1 MKGERY
7 ESNSEATARCRN
19 RIVGIAQL
27 YKQQYRSDLSDNEA
41 FKLAILA
48 NPELGELYIG
58 HPVRD
63 GLAEV
68 KKFLLRE

>member
-1 MKGERY
+1 MRVTPKQWHDAG
-7 ESNSEATARCRN
+7 TKLWD
-19 RIVGIAQL
+19 IAQL
-27 YKQQYRSDLSDNEA
+27 YKQQYRSDLSDQAA
-41 FKLAILA
+41 FKLALLA
-48 NPELGELYIG
+48 NPELGELYTG

>member
-1 MKGERY
+1 MR
-7 ESNSEATARCRN
+7 ATPKQRHDAGAELWN
-19 RIVGIAQL
+19 IAQL
-27 YKQQYRSDLSDNEA
+27 YKREYRSDLSDQDA
-41 FKLAILA
+41 LKLAMLA

-68 KKFLLRE
+68 KKFLLRQ